1 MAKAHFNPWE
11 MALQQFDAVA
21 GKMKLDPDLHAILR
35 KPKRALIVSI
45 PTRMDD
51 GSIKVFDG
59 YRVQHS
65 HARGPSKGGIRYH
78 QDVTLD
84 EVKALAMWMTWKCAV
99 VNIPYGGAKGGVV
112 CNPKEMSAGE
122 VERMTRR
129 YASEISDIIGPE
141 IDIPAPDV
149 NTTPQHMA
157 WIMDTY
163 SMKKGY
169 PCPGVITGKPLEIGG
184 SLGRGTATAQGCFYA
199 IQAAAKKMGAS
210 LKGKKVAVQGY
221 GNAGSYAAQFLHD
234 AGAKIV
240 AVSDSQGGIYNAQ
253 GINPYA
259 ALEFKSKN
267 KTVVGFKGT
276 SKITNEEVLE
286 ANCDILVPAALENVL
301 QADNARR
308 VKAKIVAEAANGP
321 TTPEA
326 DAVFNAKKTVC
337 IPDIL
342 ANAGGVTV
350 SYFEW
355 AQAVQCYWWT
365 EKEVVERL
373 KGIMDRAFDDTWNTA
388 QKAKSDLRTG
398 AYIVAVGR
406 VAEAT
411 RIRGTYL

>member
-1 MAKAHFNPWE
+1 
-11 MALQQFDAVA
+11 
-21 GKMKLDPDLHAILR
+21 
-35 KPKRALIVSI
+35 
-45 PTRMDD
+45 
-51 GSIKVFDG
+51 
-59 YRVQHS
+59 
-65 HARGPSKGGIRYH
+65 
-78 QDVTLD
+78 
-84 EVKALAMWMTWKCAV
+84 
-99 VNIPYGGAKGGVV
+99 
-112 CNPKEMSAGE
+112 
-122 VERMTRR
+122 MTRR

-169 PCPGVITGKPLEIGG
+169 PCPGVITGKPLEVGG

-308 VKAKIVAEAANGP
+308 VKARIVAEAANGP

-365 EKEVVERL
+365 EKEVAERL